1 MSTPVPP
8 LVPTSAMPLATDS
21 DAAFDAKAFPALASL
36 NPFGVSLEA
45 IGAATA
51 TNADA
56 ALAAALG
63 GDLPAI
69 TGQALKLLRVN
80 AGETAAEFID
90 PATVV
95 LAEVPELSQ
104 VQVENPASTV
114 FGQVSGERLSQA
126 VAFSAD
132 HKTEFAGSYT
142 ITSGFEINLPAV
154 PDWVTEVVFAFDDLQ
169 LTSSGVFLIL
179 IGPSA
184 GPVTSGYTA
193 GYSGYFGNATS
204 HVNVTTGF
212 PMARYGGGDDITGRA
227 SLIRKPG
234 TNKWNFHAS
243 GTSGETASLGGW
255 ISTGHLTLAG
265 ALEVIRVTRSGT
277 GTFLLGDM
285 HVFYK

>member
-45 IGAATA
+45 IGAATVA
-51 TNADA
+51 NANA

-80 AGETAAEFID
+80 AGETAAEFVD

-95 LAEVPELSQ
+95 LAEAPELSQ

-126 VAFSAD
+126 AEAKIVDRF
-132 HKTEFAGSYT
+132 
-142 ITSGFEINLPAV
+142 NLTGTAPTYACRA
-154 PDWVTEVVFAFDDLQ
+154 WV
-169 LTSSGVFLIL
+169 
-179 IGPSA
+179 
-184 GPVTSGYTA
+184 
-193 GYSGYFGNATS
+193 
-204 HVNVTTGF
+204 
-212 PMARYGGGDDITGRA
+212 
-227 SLIRKPG
+227 
-234 TNKWNFHAS
+234 NFN
-243 GTSGETASLGGW
+243 
-255 ISTGHLTLAG
+255 
-265 ALEVIRVTRSGT
+265 GT
-277 GTFLLGDM
+277 GTVAIRASGNVSSITDNGSGDYTVNFTTAMEDVNYSFTGSAGSVDGLNIMCVPTSFLAGSIRFLATTGGNTKTDKT
-285 HVFYK
+285 HICISIFR

>member
-126 VAFSAD
+126 GVVI
-132 HKTEFAGSYT
+132 FAANEQQIGVGQTWQDVGASRSVNTVYQNT
-142 ITSGFEINLPAV
+142 TGRPIFMHVWAGATSSDTLLQASSDNST
-154 PDWVTEVVFAFDDLQ
+154 WVTVGTPFNDGGTRRSAMYALIPPDHYYRQ
-169 LTSSGVFLIL
+169 LNGSLSGWSEL
-179 IGPSA
+179 
-184 GPVTSGYTA
+184 
-193 GYSGYFGNATS
+193 
-204 HVNVTTGF
+204 
-212 PMARYGGGDDITGRA
+212 R
-227 SLIRKPG
+227 
-234 TNKWNFHAS
+234 
-243 GTSGETASLGGW
+243 
-255 ISTGHLTLAG
+255 
-265 ALEVIRVTRSGT
+265 
-277 GTFLLGDM
+277 
-285 HVFYK
+285 

>member
-45 IGAATA
+45 IGAATVA
-51 TNADA
+51 NANA

-80 AGETAAEFID
+80 AGETAAEFVD

-95 LAEVPELSQ
+95 LAEAPELTQ

-126 VAFSAD
+126 GVVSFTAQEQQIGVGQTWQDVSGSRSASS
-132 HKTEFAGSYT
+132 TSYQN
-142 ITSGFEINLPAV
+142 TSGKPISIGLALDNNSGALQMSS
-154 PDWVTEVVFAFDDLQ
+154 DNSTWVTVG
-169 LTSSGVFLIL
+169 S
-179 IGPSA
+179 
-184 GPVTSGYTA
+184 
-193 GYSGYFGNATS
+193 
-204 HVNVTTGF
+204 
-212 PMARYGGGDDITGRA
+212 
-227 SLIRKPG
+227 
-234 TNKWNFHAS
+234 
-243 GTSGETASLGGW
+243 
-255 ISTGHLTLAG
+255 
-265 ALEVIRVTRSGT
+265 RSGT
-277 GTFLLGDM
+277 ETNSISAVIPNGYYYRLTGTPSIQSWAELR
-285 HVFYK
+285 

>member
-114 FGQVSGERLSQA
+114 FGQVSGQRLAQAAAANVPDVLLTGLERLDAGDEIRSR
-126 VAFSAD
+126 VD
-132 HKTEFAGSYT
+132 TAGS
-142 ITSGFEINLPAV
+142 A
-154 PDWVTEVVFAFDDLQ
+154 AFTDLIFVHSVGIIQ
-169 LTSSGVFLIL
+169 
-179 IGPSA
+179 
-184 GPVTSGYTA
+184 
-193 GYSGYFGNATS
+193 FG
-204 HVNVTTGF
+204 
-212 PMARYGGGDDITGRA
+212 
-227 SLIRKPG
+227 
-234 TNKWNFHAS
+234 
-243 GTSGETASLGGW
+243 
-255 ISTGHLTLAG
+255 TLRCRI
-265 ALEVIRVTRSGT
+265 EKTSGT
-277 GTFLLGDM
+277 GVVFVDRVRNGSATTLGSSSATAVLTVDAS
-285 HVFYK
+285 VIPGDLVRIRAGNGSGSVSYRNARFSTDGQDLWPGNGVRLEGNRSV